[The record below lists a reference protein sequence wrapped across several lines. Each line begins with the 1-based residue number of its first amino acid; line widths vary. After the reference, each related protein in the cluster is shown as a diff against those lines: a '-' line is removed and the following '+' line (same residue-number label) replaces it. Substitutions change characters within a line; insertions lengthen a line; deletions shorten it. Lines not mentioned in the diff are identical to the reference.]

1 MSSRSVRY
9 YNMDVVR
16 YILSTLVYSNHF
28 FYLTGSGIAG
38 TIQGGVQPAFFA
50 LSGFLVYHS
59 FEKCSSV
66 KDFIFKRMI
75 RLMPLYWFV
84 VFAFAIALSSVSNLG
99 IIDYFFSAGFWKY
112 ILANTFTLN
121 FMAPTLPGVFD
132 APQMVSAS
140 VNGAL
145 WTMKVEI
152 LLTCTY
158 PLVDRLLKRYG
169 TKRNFILA
177 MVIALS
183 IIYTMCMLSMLDIT
197 GDQRYE
203 MLVRQFVGQLYVF
216 YIGVFIYLNLQQFM
230 KHKWE
235 IFFAVVLLAL
245 ANVFLLEEN
254 LVLRFILLAVG
265 VVWLSI
271 VGNWG
276 AKLAHSDNLS
286 YGIYLCHY
294 PLINLSV
301 YFGLHEFIPLPVLF
315 LLVFATVIFVAR
327 LLVPPSNSFSRFL
340 TAKYNQS
347 VSL

>member
-1 MSSRSVRY
+1 
-9 YNMDVVR
+9 MDVVR

-28 FYLTGSGIAG
+28 FYLTGTGIAG

-59 FEKCSSV
+59 FEKCASV
-66 KDFIFKRMI
+66 KEFIAKRMI

-84 VFAFAIALSSVSNLG
+84 VFAFAIALSCVSTLG
-99 IIDYFFSAGFWKY
+99 VIDYFLCPQFWKY

-121 FMAPTLPGVFD
+121 FIAPSLPGVFD

-158 PLVDRLLKRYG
+158 PLVDWLMKRYWA
-169 TKRNFILA
+169 KRNFVLGI
-177 MVIALS
+177 VIFIS
-183 IIYTMCMLSMLDIT
+183 MCYTMCMLSMLDIT
-197 GDQRYE
+197 GDPRYE

-216 YIGVFIYLNLQQFM
+216 YIGVLIYLNLESFM
-230 KHKWE
+230 KFKWE
-235 IFFAVVLLAL
+235 IFFTVLLL
-245 ANVFLLEEN
+245 AVANLFLLNGN
-254 LVLRFILLAVG
+254 LVLRFVLLAVG

-276 AKLAHSDNLS
+276 ARLAHSDNLS

-294 PLINLSV
+294 PLINLAV
-301 YFGLHEFIPLPVLF
+301 YFGLHEFMSLPVLF
-315 LLVFATVIFVAR
+315 VMIFAVVIAVAR
-327 LLVPPSNSFSRFL
+327 ALVPPANRFSRYL
-340 TAKYNQS
+340 TAKYNNS
-347 VSL
+347 ANINHEYRS